1 MKPEKIGPILS
12 RTFNGYSTHAET
24 SPEVRLADTL
34 RGRPQTLPELLRLFE
49 REEARENPDVTVA
62 LKELTMTD
70 AGLIH
75 VPKVGE
81 FISTEWSKQ
90 QAARLL
96 GVRFDRWFQNATGKE
111 RAEEMNRRLKRA
123 NGDIRLRTMKP
134 IDSGFGEPQDADGI
148 LRACVT
154 PSYAAVKDSSVAET
168 LLTLLAPVE
177 QEFRLLRFD
186 MTDRTTSFVVAIGKP
201 YTKGGPGQVGDV
213 WGGLLVRNSGVG
225 FASILITRHLTRII
239 YLNGLAAPLPDAV
252 LLRRRHRGSQEAALL
267 KGLRVQAADLPD
279 ELGRGVERLLLSEE
293 RHVDNVEAEVG
304 GILRD
309 RRLPARLLPQVMQAY
324 GHEPTP
330 SAFGISQALTF
341 AAQSLAPE
349 ERLELEQAAG
359 SYLAALN

>member
-1 MKPEKIGPILS
+1 MNPEKIGTILC
-12 RTFNGYSTHAET
+12 RTLNGHGTHAEP

-34 RGRPQTLPELLRLFE
+34 HGRPQTLSELLRLFE

-62 LKELTMTD
+62 LNELTMTE

-75 VPKVGE
+75 VPKVGD
-81 FISTEWSKQ
+81 FAFTDWSRQ

-96 GVRFDRWFQNATGKE
+96 GVRFNRWFQNATGTD
-111 RAEEMNRRLKRA
+111 RAAEMNRRLKRA
-123 NGDIRLRTMKP
+123 DGDIRLRTMKP
-134 IDSGFGEPQDADGI
+134 VDPGSGDPQGADGI
-148 LRACVT
+148 LRAFVT
-154 PSYAAVKDSSVAET
+154 PSYAAVKDSSVATT

-177 QEFRLLRFD
+177 QEFRILRFD

-225 FASILITRHLTRII
+225 FASLLMILHLTRLLC
-239 YLNGLAAPLPDAV
+239 LNGMTAPLPDAL
-252 LLRRRHRGSQEAALL
+252 LLRRRHRGFQETTFLN
-267 KGLRVQAADLPD
+267 GLRVQAADLPD

-293 RHVDNVEAEVG
+293 RHVESVEAEVG

-309 RRLPARLLPQVMQAY
+309 HRLPARLLPQVMQAY
-324 GHEPTP
+324 GREPTP

-359 SYLAALN
+359 RYLAALK